1 MRRARLYL
9 IIFTS
14 NVTDDLNVSRKT
26 GNQFLIPLEEYLN
39 AWMAAARIG
48 RNKKGLLFRTMGK
61 GDRRGERAMSRFDVL
76 HMIKRRAEAAGL
88 PYATCSP
95 HVSCHRNYR
104 LSAERWN
111 ARACPDHRESRIA
124 PNN

>member
-1 MRRARLYL
+1 
-9 IIFTS
+9 
-14 NVTDDLNVSRKT
+14 
-26 GNQFLIPLEEYLN
+26 
-39 AWMAAARIG
+39 MAAARIG

-61 GDRRGERAMSRFDVL
+61 GDRLGERAMSRFDVL
-76 HMIKRRAEAAGL
+76 HMIKRRAEAAGPPL
-88 PYATCSP
+88 CHLLR

-111 ARACPDHRESRIA
+111 ARACPDHRESRIG